1 MRFDSILIDG
11 MPTLIA
17 AAGAVGLG
25 AALIGQFV
33 FDLSPCAL
41 CIHQRWPYVAA
52 IVFGV
57 AARSISAPAPARA
70 APVALAAIGFWIG
83 AGIAAFHV
91 GVERGWWRGTSEC
104 GGSLDF
110 SSPEALKARL
120 LAAPVVRCEDVAW
133 ELFGL
138 SMAGYNVLASL
149 VLGAL
154 ASYGAYRL
162 KTAPN

>member
-1 MRFDSILIDG
+1 MHPDSIPIAG

-17 AAGAVGLG
+17 AAGAIGLG
-25 AALIGQFV
+25 AALVGQFV
-33 FDLSPCAL
+33 FDLSPCVL

-52 IVFGV
+52 IVFGL
-57 AARSISAPAPARA
+57 AAHPIRAPARA
-70 APVALAAIGFWIG
+70 VPVALAAIGFWIG

-91 GVERGWWRGTSEC
+91 GVERGWWRGTSGC

-120 LAAPVVRCEDVAW
+120 LAAPAVRCEDVAW
-133 ELFGL
+133 ELFGI

-149 VLGAL
+149 ILGAL

-162 KTAPN
+162 KGARN